1 MQYRIYEGNME
12 RLEKK
17 LNRIAKKCKKYGN
30 DFKYEQVGEEFT
42 EHTDEDG
49 NTYTVRYVLVEA
61 EGKAIINDWKFIACV
76 EHTNKGNI
84 ISKCGCE
91 VEVPERYY
99 TSESICE
106 HCNSKRYRKDTYIVQ
121 NTETGEFKQVGKSC
135 LKDFTC
141 GMSAEG
147 IASYISLFDELI
159 QGEVIEGGYH
169 GTRYIEVKESLQYIA
184 ETIRHFGYVRSDDTR
199 PTKQR
204 AREYYELEH
213 GMLSGYYDK
222 ERAKELRAEME
233 SVSFKYDSEYA
244 KELTENVLKWIEEQE
259 ESTNYIHN
267 LKTVCSLEYVSFDK
281 FGLLASMFPTY
292 DKQLVR
298 EKQKAEEKAQEQQS
312 EYVGNVGDR
321 ITVQIADFKIVTSW
335 ETEFGL
341 TKIFKIVDTD
351 GNIYTWKTSGGI
363 ADGTETIVGT
373 VKAHNEYRDVKQT
386 ELTRVRKA
394 SNK

>member
-30 DFKYEQVGEEFT
+30 DFKYEQVGEEFA

-49 NTYTVRYVLVEA
+49 NKYTVRYVLVEA
-61 EGKAIINDWKFIACV
+61 EGKAVINDWKFIACV

-121 NTETGEFKQVGKSC
+121 NIETGEFKQVGKSC

-169 GTRYIEVKESLQYIA
+169 GTRYIDVREALQYIA

-213 GMLSGYYDK
+213 GMLSGYYNK

-321 ITVQIADFKIVTSW
+321 ITVQIADFKIATSW

>member
-1 MQYRIYEGNME
+1 MEYRIFEGNME

-17 LNRIAKKCKKYGN
+17 LQRIANKCKKYGN
-30 DFKYEQVGEEFT
+30 DFTYEKIGEEFA

-49 NTYTVRYVLVEA
+49 NTYTVKYIVINA
-61 EGKAIINDWKFIACV
+61 EGKAIINDWKFVASV
-76 EHTNKGNI
+76 EHTDKGNI
-84 ISKCGCE
+84 IKSCCD

-99 TSESICE
+99 TSECICE
-106 HCNSKRYRKDTYIVQ
+106 HCHSKRYRKDTYIVQ
-121 NTETGEFKQVGKSC
+121 NITSGEFKQVGKSC

-141 GMSAEG
+141 GMSVEG

-184 ETIRHFGYVRSDDTR
+184 ETIRHFGYVRSDDIR

-222 ERAKELRAEME
+222 ERAKELRAETE

-335 ETEFGL
+335 ETEYGL

>member
-30 DFKYEQVGEEFT
+30 DFKYEQVGEEFA

-49 NTYTVRYVLVEA
+49 NKYTVRYVLVEA
-61 EGKAIINDWKFIACV
+61 EGKAVINDWKFIACV
-76 EHTNKGNI
+76 EHTDKGNI

-106 HCNSKRYRKDTYIVQ
+106 HCNSRRYRKDTYIVQ

-169 GTRYIEVKESLQYIA
+169 GTRYIEVRESLQYIA

-204 AREYYELEH
+204 TREYYELEH

-222 ERAKELRAEME
+222 ERAKELRAEIE
-233 SVSFKYDSEYA
+233 AVSFDAKSDYA
-244 KELTENVLKWIEEQE
+244 KELTEKVLVWIEEQE
-259 ESTNYIHN
+259 ESNNYFHN
-267 LKTVCSLEYVSFDK
+267 LKTVCSLEYITFEN
-281 FGLLASMFPTY
+281 FGLLASVFPAY
-292 DKQLVR
+292 DRNLER
-298 EKQKAEEKAQEQQS
+298 ERQKAEEQAQEQKS
-312 EYVGNVGDR
+312 EFVGNVGDR
-321 ITVQIADFKIVTSW
+321 ITVQIAEFKIVTSW
-335 ETEFGL
+335 KTEFGL

>member
-30 DFKYEQVGEEFT
+30 DFKYEQIGEEFA

-49 NTYTVRYVLVEA
+49 NKYTVRYVIIEA
-61 EGKAIINDWKFIACV
+61 EGTAIINDWKFIASV
-76 EHTNKGNI
+76 EHTEKGNI
-84 ISKCGCE
+84 IKSCCE

-99 TSESICE
+99 TSECICE
-106 HCNSKRYRKDTYIVQ
+106 HCNSRRYRKDTYIVQ
-121 NTETGEFKQVGKSC
+121 NTETGEFRQVGKSC

-169 GTRYIEVKESLQYIA
+169 GIRYIEVKESLQYIA
-184 ETIRHFGYVRSDDTR
+184 ETIRHFGYVKSDDVR

-204 AREYYELEH
+204 AREYYEVEH
-213 GMLSGYYDK
+213 GMLSGYYDRK
-222 ERAKELRAEME
+222 RAEELRMEME
-233 SVSFKYDSEYA
+233 SVSFNCDSEYA
-244 KELTENVLKWIEEQE
+244 KDLTENVLKWIEEQE

-267 LKTVCSLEYVSFDK
+267 LKTVCSLEYISFDK

-321 ITVQIADFKIVTSW
+321 ITIQIADFKIVTSW
-335 ETEFGL
+335 ETEYGL

-363 ADGTETIVGT
+363 ADGTEIIVGT